1 MTMTDSL
8 NAADFVALIQTV
20 AAAITAAQD
29 DLNALDSVLG
39 DGDHGGA
46 LATAFADAAQ
56 KVLSLENPTPA
67 SVLQTTSQSLLNR
80 MGGASGA
87 LYGTLFLRLSLAF
100 KALEKTTLAD
110 WQTALQAGLD
120 GVQARGKSAPGDK
133 TLVDALAPA
142 VAAFTTADTFES
154 AFATAASAAQD
165 GSQNTAGMIAKFGR
179 AKFVGERAIG
189 HIDAGARSMALMF
202 EAFNTFWKEKHHGKT

>member
-1 MTMTDSL
+1 MAEDWQAS
-8 NAADFVALIQTV
+8 DFVALLQT
-20 AAAITAAQD
+20 ISTAMTTAET
-29 DLNALDSVLG
+29 DLNALDSALG

-46 LATAFADAAQ
+46 LATAFADAVQ

-67 SVLQTTSQSLLNR
+67 TILQTTAQSLLNR

-100 KALEKTTLAD
+100 KDLEKVTLAD
-110 WQTALQAGLD
+110 WQMALQASLE
-120 GVQARGKSAPGDK
+120 GVQARGRSAPGDK

-142 VAAFTTADTFES
+142 VAAFGAAAAWDA
-154 AFATAASAAQD
+154 AFAAAAAAAQE
-165 GSQNTAGMIAKFGR
+165 GAQNTAGMIAKFGR

-189 HIDAGARSMALMF
+189 HVDAGAQSMAVLF
-202 EAFNTFWKEKHHGKT
+202 AAFNTYWKEKEHGKT